1 MTIENLIN
9 EFENLG
15 TENERL
21 YRSVNWSGFAAIC
34 AVISAVGNAVIGGMP
49 SRCNDLFSAFA
60 GTMALINGYFA
71 YRNLKIIN
79 ENSKAMGRLE
89 KEIEYEIEYLRIN
102 NKAE

>member
-21 YRSVNWSGFAAIC
+21 YRSVNWSGLAALC
-34 AVISAVGNAVIGGMP
+34 SVISAVGNAVIGGMP

-60 GTMALINGYFA
+60 GTMALINGYCA
-71 YRNLKIIN
+71 YRILKEIS
-79 ENSKAMGRLE
+79 ENSRALGRLE
-89 KEIEYEIEYLRIN
+89 KEIEQQYLSN
-102 NKAE
+102 KKAE